1 MKVCHLTSVHDYRD
15 TRILLKE
22 CVSLKD
28 AGYDVHLIA
37 PNTENLKYKEVQI
50 IGVQRK
56 KQNRIQ
62 RIFNSTSEFYQTAIR
77 IDADIYHFHDPELI
91 PLGKKLSKAGKKV
104 IYDVHEDVPR
114 QIMTKHWIPELL
126 KKPISWIFEKYE
138 NNATNKF
145 SAVVTSTPFI
155 KERFEKFHSRVVDIK
170 NYPLLNELY
179 FGDKQK
185 TEKKNIVTYIG
196 GISEGRGLY
205 TTLEALKKIPDVELK
220 LAGKFG
226 NNKTYDTAKSIES
239 WKKVDFLGFV
249 DRNQIKE
256 ILSSS
261 KVGLVVLHPKINFID
276 SLPIK
281 MFEYMAAGIP
291 VIASNFPLW
300 EDIIN
305 KNKCGICVDP
315 LNVKEITE
323 AIQWIFDNP
332 EEAKKMGENGRKA
345 VEDKYNWEEES
356 KKLIALYNN
365 ILK

>member
-1 MKVCHLTSVHDYRD
+1 M
-15 TRILLKE
+15 
-22 CVSLKD
+22 
-28 AGYDVHLIA
+28 
-37 PNTENLKYKEVQI
+37 
-50 IGVQRK
+50 
-56 KQNRIQ
+56 
-62 RIFNSTSEFYQTAIR
+62 
-77 IDADIYHFHDPELI
+77 
-91 PLGKKLSKAGKKV
+91 
-104 IYDVHEDVPR
+104 
-114 QIMTKHWIPELL
+114 
-126 KKPISWIFEKYE
+126 
-138 NNATNKF
+138 
-145 SAVVTSTPFI
+145 
-155 KERFEKFHSRVVDIK
+155 
-170 NYPLLNELY
+170 
-179 FGDKQK
+179 
-185 TEKKNIVTYIG
+185 
-196 GISEGRGLY
+196 
-205 TTLEALKKIPDVELK
+205 EALKKIPDVELK

>member
-185 TEKKNIVTYIG
+185 TEKK
-196 GISEGRGLY
+196 
-205 TTLEALKKIPDVELK
+205 KI
-220 LAGKFG
+220 
-226 NNKTYDTAKSIES
+226 
-239 WKKVDFLGFV
+239 
-249 DRNQIKE
+249 
-256 ILSSS
+256 
-261 KVGLVVLHPKINFID
+261 
-276 SLPIK
+276 
-281 MFEYMAAGIP
+281 
-291 VIASNFPLW
+291 
-300 EDIIN
+300 
-305 KNKCGICVDP
+305 
-315 LNVKEITE
+315 
-323 AIQWIFDNP
+323 
-332 EEAKKMGENGRKA
+332 
-345 VEDKYNWEEES
+345 
-356 KKLIALYNN
+356 
-365 ILK
+365 